1 MNNAGKIDA
10 NAMAAAKR
18 FEDALSS
25 KPIEE
30 QIAVGLISKNVLNGC
45 SWEFVRTNSEIRQ
58 NLDAFKKSK
67 VCNVQKVTYNHQQG
81 IYGYLVYMQMNHLC
95 NLLGPANNGPLE
107 DRDLQIATHHR
118 NEAIQSLTKKIKS
131 GYMGRIGIFCTND
144 SQSITVSGK
153 TFPAYAVTLKELCT
167 VCSQLNYGIL
177 INNVP
182 RKPNEVLERE
192 DGVIERLT
200 VAPSSNALF
209 IDIAPLR

>member
-1 MNNAGKIDA
+1 MNKAGKIDA

-45 SWEFVRTNSEIRQ
+45 SWEFVRTNPEIRQ
-58 NLDAFKKSK
+58 NLEAFKNSK
-67 VCNVQKVTYNHQQG
+67 VCNIQKVTYNHQQG
-81 IYGYLVYMQMNHLC
+81 IYGYLVYMKMDHLC

-107 DRDLQIATHHR
+107 DRDLQIATQHR
-118 NEAIQSLTKKIKS
+118 QEAIQSLAKKMS
-131 GYMGRIGIFCTND
+131 TGYKGRIGIFCTND
-144 SQSITVSGK
+144 SQSITVAGK
-153 TFPAYAVTLKELCT
+153 TFPAYAITLKELCT
-167 VCSQLNYGIL
+167 ICNQMNYGIV

-182 RKPNEVLERE
+182 RKPADILQRE

-209 IDIAPLR
+209 IDIAPLA

>member
-118 NEAIQSLTKKIKS
+118 NEAIQSLAKKIKS

>member
-45 SWEFVRTNSEIRQ
+45 SWEFVRTNPEIRQ
-58 NLDAFKKSK
+58 NLDAFKNSK

-118 NEAIQSLTKKIKS
+118 NEAIQSLAKKIKS

-144 SQSITVSGK
+144 SQSVTVNGK
-153 TFPAYAVTLKELCT
+153 TFPAYAITLKELCT
-167 VCSQLNYGIL
+167 ICSQLNYGIL
-177 INNVP
+177 INNNV